1 MEKKFQTEINF
12 LRALAVLSV
21 IFYHFGFSFANG
33 GYLGVDA
40 FFVISGYLI
49 SGLIIK
55 QISEQSFSLR
65 LFYIKRVKRLFP
77 ALFFVILICIPIA
90 SLLLPPPHL
99 LEFSQS
105 ILTVLGLHSNIYF
118 WQLGGY
124 FELSPEYRPLLHTW
138 SLGLEEQ
145 FYILFP
151 IFCLICFKL
160 IKTLFWPLIF
170 LTFIFSLALAQYASL
185 AHPSANFFLLPTRVW
200 EFSAGILLRSGAVSR
215 LLDTDWCSNIKR
227 SYSGQIQMTAI
238 IVFVTCVVS
247 FDKNVSHPS
256 LITLLPILSIMFFII
271 FSGKDTY
278 LSFIINNRYFTLVGI
293 ASYSLYLWH
302 QPILSFSKYFWKT
315 KQLNEIETLYA
326 LILVFTFSYLTWRF
340 IENPFRYYRKGIFKF
355 LFVIMLLCL
364 TFVSVAWRTNG
375 LDFLYSKKELD
386 MISFTDEYRLQ
397 SKKENDIFQKL
408 CSFGTEKSVSKISET
423 CIKHNSEF
431 LIWGDSHAR
440 ALTKGLVQYQ
450 KNNSSVTASSCPPIL
465 EHSFSKQPN
474 CKDLNLLVLKSAKNN
489 RPKNIIM
496 HADWLAY
503 YGVYGEFKRQKD
515 YENVISNTISILI
528 DKFPLSS
535 IVLVGNVP
543 QWDPTLPIRLV
554 EDGDLSSN
562 QHKTEVRRFSELA
575 KVNSMLENLAE
586 LHASVSFFDPLEKY
600 CEKAKCLS
608 LLSKKDGGL
617 IPFAYDYGHITKD
630 AAILVFSDVVRFIR
644 KRG

>member
-1 MEKKFQTEINF
+1 MEKKFQTDIIF
-12 LRALAVLSV
+12 LRAVAVLSV

-49 SGLIIK
+49 SGPIIK
-55 QISEQSFSLR
+55 QISEQSFSIK

-77 ALFFVILICIPIA
+77 ALFFVILTSIPVA
-90 SLLLPPPHL
+90 SFLLPPPHV
-99 LEFSQS
+99 LEFSHS
-105 ILTVLGLHSNIYF
+105 ILSVLGLHSNIYF

-151 IFCLICFKL
+151 IFCLICFKF
-160 IKTLFWPLIF
+160 IKNLFWPLIF
-170 LTFIFSLALAQYASL
+170 LFFIFSLALAQYASL

-200 EFSAGILLRSGAVSR
+200 EFSAGILLRSGVVSR
-215 LLDTDWCSNIKR
+215 LLRAEWFSNIKGF
-227 SYSGQIQMTAI
+227 YSGQIQTVAI
-238 IVFVTCVVS
+238 VVFVICIIS
-247 FDKNVSHPS
+247 FDKNVNHPS
-256 LITLLPILSIMFFII
+256 LITLLPILSIMLFII

-278 LSFIINNRYFTLVGI
+278 LSIIINNRYFTLIGI

-315 KQLNEIETLYA
+315 KQLSEIETLYA

-340 IENPFRYYRKGIFKF
+340 IENPFRYYRKDVFKF
-355 LFVIMLLCL
+355 LFVTAVLCL

-386 MISFTDEYRLQ
+386 MISFTEKYRLQ
-397 SKKENDIFQKL
+397 SKKENNRFQKL
-408 CSFGTEKSVSKISET
+408 CSFGTEQSVSKIDET
-423 CIKHNSEF
+423 CITHNSEF
-431 LIWGDSHAR
+431 FIWGDSHAR
-440 ALTKGLVQYQ
+440 SLTKGLVQSQ
-450 KNNSSVTASSCPPIL
+450 RNNSAVTASSCPPIL
-465 EHSFSKQPN
+465 EHSFSQQPN
-474 CKDLNLLVLKSAKNN
+474 CRDLNLLVLKSANKK

-496 HADWLAY
+496 HADWSAY
-503 YGVYGEFKRQKD
+503 YGVYGEFKSQKD
-515 YENVISNTISILI
+515 YENVLSNTISILV
-528 DKFPLSS
+528 DRFPLSS

-554 EDGDLSSN
+554 EDGNLFSN
-562 QHKTEVRRFSELA
+562 QHKTEVKRFSELA
-575 KVNSMLENLAE
+575 KINKMLEDLAE
-586 LHASVSFFDPLEKY
+586 FHASVSFFDPLEKY
-600 CEKAKCLS
+600 CEKPKCLS
-608 LLSKKDGGL
+608 LLAKKDEGL

-630 AAILVFSDVVRFIR
+630 AAILVFRDIVRFIQ
-644 KRG
+644 KKE